1 MNKNLPIGIFDSGV
15 GGITVLARAVEMLP
29 EENFIYYADT
39 AHFPYGDKTTDE
51 VREHVFDAVR
61 DMVARGIK
69 MLVVAC
75 NTATA
80 AAIADLR
87 EMYDFPIL
95 GIEPA
100 LKPAVESED
109 SGAIAVIATQLT
121 LKEEKF
127 RRLFDRYAA
136 HGEIINLPAAGLAD
150 LVEQGHYNDDVGR
163 GFLRDLFHGVT
174 ADTVVLGCTHY
185 LFTEPLIREI
195 YPDATIIDGGEGLA
209 RNILRTLETENLC
222 ADGGSGKVDVMS
234 SSETFL
240 PRFDG
245 FFFDIRSILKGLPH
259 KMD

>member
-15 GGITVLARAVEMLP
+15 GGITVLGRALELLP

-39 AHFPYGDKTTDE
+39 AHFPYGDQSRDE
-51 VREHVFDAVR
+51 VREHIFDAVR
-61 DMVARGIK
+61 AMVARGIK

-87 EMYDFPIL
+87 EMYDFPVL

-100 LKPAVESED
+100 LKPAVESD
-109 SGAIAVIATQLT
+109 NSGVIAVIATQLT

-127 RRLFDRYAA
+127 RLLFDRYAA
-136 HGEIINLPAAGLAD
+136 HGEIQNLPAVGLAD
-150 LVEQGHYNDDVGR
+150 LVEQGHYKDDVGR
-163 GFLRDLFHGVT
+163 KYLRELFDGVS
-174 ADTVVLGCTHY
+174 ADTIVLGCTHY
-185 LFTEPLIREI
+185 LFTEPLLREI
-195 YPDATIIDGGEGLA
+195 YPDAKIIDGGEGLA
-209 RNILRTLETENLC
+209 RNIVRTLDLEKMRSEIGN
-222 ADGGSGKVDVMS
+222 GNVDVMS

-245 FFFDIRSILKGLPH
+245 FFSDIRSILKELSH

>member
-1 MNKNLPIGIFDSGV
+1 MDKNLPIGIFDSGV

-39 AHFPYGDKTTDE
+39 AHFPYGDKTHSE

-61 DMVARGIK
+61 EMVARGIK

-80 AAIADLR
+80 AAISDLR

-100 LKPAVESED
+100 LKPAVESDD

-150 LVEQGHYNDDVGR
+150 IVEQGYYNDDVGR
-163 GFLRDLFHGVT
+163 DFLRKLFRGVS

-185 LFTEPLIREI
+185 LFMEPLIREI
-195 YPDATIIDGGEGLA
+195 YPNAKIIDGGEGLA
-209 RNILRTLETENLC
+209 RNILRILDVEEMRSG
-222 ADGGSGKVDVMS
+222 AGSGKVDVMS

-245 FFFDIRSILKGLPH
+245 FFSDIRSILKGLPH